1 MIINE
6 IPIRSK
12 SSSDSPRPWYEHDI
26 TSEGIRPHTANQ
38 KGQDRSSNSRI
49 QISYEVTQAHADSLA
64 HEATW
69 IYGVDLEGTY
79 FFLPGSTTD
88 GTGEVPAEIDAHLGF
103 YYPSEDRLD
112 LLVFVEEE

>member
-12 SSSDSPRPWYEHDI
+12 SSTDSPRPWYEHDI
-26 TSEGIRPHTANQ
+26 TSEGIRSHIANQ

-49 QISYEVTQAHADSLA
+49 QINHAVTQAHADSLA

-69 IYGVDLEGTY
+69 VYGVDLAGNY
-79 FFLPGSTTD
+79 FFVPE
-88 GTGEVPAEIDAHLGF
+88 GEVPDEIDAHLGF